1 MDEDARAL
9 GHRHL
14 LVCQLLVLYLM
25 ICLCLRPRGEDGGPG
40 ALGPARVGDVP
51 VDVVG
56 GEVEPVLPRHREPAR
71 VLHGLGHHL
80 GRAGGAGGEED
91 LHQVGVLADPRLQ
104 RIGEVR
110 VLSLLGCY
118 SAHKFSHYP

>member
-1 MDEDARAL
+1 M
-9 GHRHL
+9 
-14 LVCQLLVLYLM
+14 M
-25 ICLCLRPRGEDGGPG
+25 SLCLRPWGEDGGPG

-56 GEVEPVLPRHREPAR
+56 GEVEPVLARHREPAR

-80 GRAGGAGGEED
+80 RGAGGAGGEED
-91 LHQVGVLADPRLQ
+91 LHQVGVVADPRLQ

-110 VLSLLGCY
+110 VLGLLGCY
-118 SAHKFSHYP
+118 SDHEISH

>member
-1 MDEDARAL
+1 M
-9 GHRHL
+9 
-14 LVCQLLVLYLM
+14 M
-25 ICLCLRPRGEDGGPG
+25 SPCLRPRGEDGGPG

-56 GEVEPVLPRHREPAR
+56 GEVEPVFARHRQPAR

-91 LHQVGVLADPRLQ
+91 LHQVRVLAPSRLQ
-104 RIGEVR
+104 
-110 VLSLLGCY
+110 
-118 SAHKFSHYP
+118 

>member
-1 MDEDARAL
+1 MR
-9 GHRHL
+9 
-14 LVCQLLVLYLM
+14 CLY
-25 ICLCLRPRGEDGGPG
+25 LRPRGEDGGPG

-56 GEVEPVLPRHREPAR
+56 GEVEPVLARHRQPAR

-80 GRAGGAGGEED
+80 RRAGGARGEED
-91 LHQVGVLADPRLQ
+91 LHQVRVAAASRFE

-110 VLSLLGCY
+110 VLGLLGCY
-118 SAHKFSHYP
+118 SAHEMSH